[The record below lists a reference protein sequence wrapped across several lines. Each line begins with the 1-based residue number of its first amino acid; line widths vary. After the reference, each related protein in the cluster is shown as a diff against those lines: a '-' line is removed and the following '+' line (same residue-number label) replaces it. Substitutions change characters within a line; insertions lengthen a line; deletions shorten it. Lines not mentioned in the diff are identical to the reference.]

1 MLSSMCLTLILQKLM
16 SDNIDKLCFVDLI
29 KKGKIRIPQ
38 IQRDYAQG
46 RKHKEVKEIRNHF
59 VRNLLLVV
67 TGKKTETQLDFVY
80 GSDRKDAFEPLDGQ
94 QRLTTLFI
102 LHWVLCVDLQTAEG
116 ESILT
121 YETRNTSE
129 AFCKELVHHKAKQ
142 FVDEASEKT
151 KESRKKADE
160 ERSKPEEQRDASKQI
175 AHVYTPSE
183 IIQNRDWFQWGW
195 RFDPTINSMLVMI
208 DTICE
213 QMDWTLDMDA
223 CQARLNNITFNHLDL
238 GEMGM
243 SDELFIKMN
252 ARGKL
257 LSDFDK
263 LKSTLEEE
271 IQLQQSE
278 KNCDGKKLAD
288 SYIEHAWRENMD
300 GKWIDL
306 FWQKYASAVMAQNTS
321 DDNKNERLAAAKE
334 TEKRLKIFLLR
345 MIAMQLFAK
354 VPSIDLSNDV
364 EKPDDNGEEAMRL
377 YEIKKKRIYDLH
389 ETLFEAS
396 YSVNESDLDDL
407 LIAYQNHL
415 VDWRSG
421 DSNILPRY
429 CTVIDFKELI
439 DNINL
444 WIVDKGEGQYTDV
457 TTLLPQDSFFDD
469 NNNTYFSL
477 LAGDNISNDTLA
489 TLYSLLCFLKL
500 YPYKS
505 NSEAWCLNFEEWTR
519 MSRNVFKFDNNT
531 DRINKR
537 NDASDAFGAVSSMAL
552 EMKRY
557 HEDNAIDLYEN
568 KAAVLLFLKQLNHPY
583 KGIDNKSLGEEEYKA
598 KLRLIDNEG
607 NVNVSWTD
615 AIRYAEKNPYLWGQ
629 IRCLLHWANG
639 DLETFIGYS
648 NCLTRWINLDKQWDK
663 QELYYN
669 AMLCLQPDCW
679 KSKNR
684 LYEFNRDRDNSMKRY
699 LREEPEFGESVRV
712 FIKTWID
719 WNAQATLEDFCKY
732 TIETT
737 NNTGW
742 VKYFKQ
748 RPRIIWES
756 WRKRFYEDKGHVI
769 FAQQKTTD
777 SHCFDPMLIYIK
789 SLAADVFYN
798 KEEKKWMKDVLVE
811 LHDSKSLGSHGLVIN
826 IPNHNCEIRWGD
838 GMGEYVITEDD
849 AKSIVNDIDALVST
863 MKLTIDQYK
872 TEYYKHL

>member
-1 MLSSMCLTLILQKLM
+1 M

-102 LHWVLCVDLQTAEG
+102 LHWVLGVDLQTAEG

-160 ERSKPEEQRDASKQI
+160 ERSKPEEQRDALKQI
-175 AHVYTPSE
+175 AHIYTPSE

-213 QMDWTLDMDA
+213 QMDWNLDMDA

-278 KNCDGKKLAD
+278 MNDGGKTLAD
-288 SYIEHAWRENMD
+288 SNIEHAWRENMD

-321 DDNKNERLAAAKE
+321 DDNKNERLSAAKE

-354 VPSIDLSNDV
+354 VPGIDLSNDF
-364 EKPDDNGEEAMRL
+364 EQSDDNGEEAMRL

-489 TLYSLLCFLKL
+489 TLYSLQCFLKL
-500 YPYKS
+500 YPYKYD
-505 NSEAWCLNFEEWTR
+505 SESWCLNFEEWTR

-607 NVNVSWTD
+607 NINVSWTD
-615 AIRYAEKNPYLWGQ
+615 AIRDAEKNPYLWGQ

-639 DLETFIGYS
+639 DLETFISYS

-748 RPRIIWES
+748 HPRIIWES

-777 SHCFDPMLIYIK
+777 SHCFDPMLRYIK

-798 KEEKKWMKDVLVE
+798 EEEKKWMKDVIVE
-811 LHDSKSLGSHGLVIN
+811 LHDSKSLGSHGLVIS

-872 TEYYKHL
+872 TEYYNNL

>member
-1 MLSSMCLTLILQKLM
+1 M
-16 SDNIDKLCFVDLI
+16 
-29 KKGKIRIPQ
+29 
-38 IQRDYAQG
+38 
-46 RKHKEVKEIRNHF
+46 
-59 VRNLLLVV
+59 
-67 TGKKTETQLDFVY
+67 
-80 GSDRKDAFEPLDGQ
+80 
-94 QRLTTLFI
+94 
-102 LHWVLCVDLQTAEG
+102 
-116 ESILT
+116 
-121 YETRNTSE
+121 
-129 AFCKELVHHKAKQ
+129 
-142 FVDEASEKT
+142 
-151 KESRKKADE
+151 
-160 ERSKPEEQRDASKQI
+160 
-175 AHVYTPSE
+175 
-183 IIQNRDWFQWGW
+183 
-195 RFDPTINSMLVMI
+195 
-208 DTICE
+208 
-213 QMDWTLDMDA
+213 
-223 CQARLNNITFNHLDL
+223 
-238 GEMGM
+238 
-243 SDELFIKMN
+243 
-252 ARGKL
+252 
-257 LSDFDK
+257 
-263 LKSTLEEE
+263 
-271 IQLQQSE
+271 
-278 KNCDGKKLAD
+278 
-288 SYIEHAWRENMD
+288 
-300 GKWIDL
+300 
-306 FWQKYASAVMAQNTS
+306 
-321 DDNKNERLAAAKE
+321 
-334 TEKRLKIFLLR
+334 
-345 MIAMQLFAK
+345 
-354 VPSIDLSNDV
+354 
-364 EKPDDNGEEAMRL
+364 
-377 YEIKKKRIYDLH
+377 
-389 ETLFEAS
+389 
-396 YSVNESDLDDL
+396 
-407 LIAYQNHL
+407 
-415 VDWRSG
+415 
-421 DSNILPRY
+421 
-429 CTVIDFKELI
+429 
-439 DNINL
+439 
-444 WIVDKGEGQYTDV
+444 
-457 TTLLPQDSFFDD
+457 PQDSFFDD

-489 TLYSLLCFLKL
+489 TLYSLQCFLKL
-500 YPYKS
+500 YPYKYD
-505 NSEAWCLNFEEWTR
+505 SESWCLNFEEWTR

-607 NVNVSWTD
+607 NINVSWTD
-615 AIRYAEKNPYLWGQ
+615 AIRDAEKNPYLWGQ

-679 KSKNR
+679 KPKNR

-748 RPRIIWES
+748 HPRIIWES

-777 SHCFDPMLIYIK
+777 SHCFDPMLRYIK

-798 KEEKKWMKDVLVE
+798 EEEKKWMKDVIVE
-811 LHDSKSLGSHGLVIN
+811 LHDSKSLGSHGLVIS

-872 TEYYKHL
+872 TEYYNNL

>member
-1 MLSSMCLTLILQKLM
+1 MN
-16 SDNIDKLCFVDLI
+16 DNIDKLCFVDLI

-46 RKHKEVKEIRNHF
+46 RKHKEVQEIRNHF

-102 LHWVLCVDLQTAEG
+102 LHWVLGVDLQTAEG

-142 FVDEASEKT
+142 FVDEATEKT
-151 KESRKKADE
+151 KESKKKADE

-175 AHVYTPSE
+175 AHIYTPSE

-213 QMDWTLDMDA
+213 QMDWNLDIDA
-223 CQARLNNITFNHLDL
+223 CRARLNNITFNHLDL

-278 KNCDGKKLAD
+278 MNDRGNTLAD
-288 SYIEHAWRENMD
+288 SKIEHAWRENMD

-306 FWQKYASAVMAQNTS
+306 FWQKYASGVMAQTTS
-321 DDNKNERLAAAKE
+321 DDNKDERLAAAKE

-354 VPSIDLSNDV
+354 VPGIDLSNDV

-377 YEIKKKRIYDLH
+377 YEIRQKRICDLH
-389 ETLFEAS
+389 EALFEAS

-415 VDWRSG
+415 VDWRSN

-439 DNINL
+439 NDINL
-444 WIVDKGEGQYTDV
+444 WIIDKGDGQYTDV
-457 TTLLPQDSFFDD
+457 TAELLLPRDSFFDD
-469 NNNTYFSL
+469 NDKTYFSL
-477 LAGDNISNDTLA
+477 LAGDNISNDALA

-505 NSEAWCLNFEEWTR
+505 NSEAWRLNFEEWTR

-537 NDASDAFGAVSSMAL
+537 KDASDAFAAVASMASD
-552 EMKRY
+552 MKRY
-557 HEDNAIDLYEN
+557 HEDNGINLYEN
-568 KAAVLLFLKQLNHPY
+568 NAAVLLFLKQLNHTY
-583 KGIDNKSLGEEEYKA
+583 TGIDNQSLGEEEYKA
-598 KLRLIDNEG
+598 ELRLIDNEG
-607 NVNVSWTD
+607 HINVSWTD
-615 AIRYAEKNPYLWGQ
+615 AIRDAEKNPYLWGQ

-639 DLETFIGYS
+639 NLETFIGYS
-648 NCLTRWINLDKQWDK
+648 NCLTRWINLDKQWEK

-669 AMLCLQPDCW
+669 AMLCLLPDCW

-699 LREEPEFGESVRV
+699 LREEPEFGDSVRV

-719 WNAQATLEDFCKY
+719 WNAQATFEDFCKH
-732 TIETT
+732 IVEST

-748 RPRIIWES
+748 RPHIIWES
-756 WRKRFYEDKGHVI
+756 WRKRFYEDKGHII

-863 MKLTIDQYK
+863 MKLTINQYK

>member
-1 MLSSMCLTLILQKLM
+1 M

-102 LHWVLCVDLQTAEG
+102 LHWVLGVDLQTAEG

-175 AHVYTPSE
+175 AHIYTPSE

-213 QMDWTLDMDA
+213 QMDWNLDMDA

-238 GEMGM
+238 G
-243 SDELFIKMN
+243 ELFIKMN

-278 KNCDGKKLAD
+278 MNDGGKTLAD
-288 SYIEHAWRENMD
+288 SNIEHTWRENMD

-354 VPSIDLSNDV
+354 IPGIDLSNDF
-364 EKPDDNGEEAMRL
+364 EQPDDNGEEAMRL

-489 TLYSLLCFLKL
+489 TLYSLQCFLKL
-500 YPYKS
+500 YPYKYD
-505 NSEAWCLNFEEWTR
+505 SESWCLNFEEWTR

-607 NVNVSWTD
+607 NINVSWTD
-615 AIRYAEKNPYLWGQ
+615 AIRDAEKNPYLWGQ

-639 DLETFIGYS
+639 DLETFISYS

-748 RPRIIWES
+748 LPRIIWES

-777 SHCFDPMLIYIK
+777 SHCFDPMLRYIK

-798 KEEKKWMKDVLVE
+798 EEEKKWMKDVIVE
-811 LHDSKSLGSHGLVIN
+811 LHDSKSLGSHGLVIS

-849 AKSIVNDIDALVST
+849 TTSIVNNIDVLVST
-863 MKLTIDQYK
+863 MELTIERYK
-872 TEYYKHL
+872 TEYCEQV

>member
-1 MLSSMCLTLILQKLM
+1 MTRDTSKRFCERICETEVDFSMHCL
-16 SDNIDKLCFVDLI
+16 DE
-29 KKGKIRIPQ
+29 Q
-38 IQRDYAQG
+38 IMDCYWFSGNFYA
-46 RKHKEVKEIRNHF
+46 
-59 VRNLLLVV
+59 
-67 TGKKTETQLDFVY
+67 
-80 GSDRKDAFEPLDGQ
+80 
-94 QRLTTLFI
+94 
-102 LHWVLCVDLQTAEG
+102 
-116 ESILT
+116 
-121 YETRNTSE
+121 
-129 AFCKELVHHKAKQ
+129 
-142 FVDEASEKT
+142 
-151 KESRKKADE
+151 
-160 ERSKPEEQRDASKQI
+160 
-175 AHVYTPSE
+175 
-183 IIQNRDWFQWGW
+183 
-195 RFDPTINSMLVMI
+195 DPTIKSMLVVI
-208 DTICE
+208 ETIHKKFGKCPDFQIIQE
-213 QMDWTLDMDA
+213 KLT
-223 CQARLNNITFNHLDL
+223 
-238 GEMGM
+238 
-243 SDELFIKMN
+243 SDECPIIFLWLSMDDFKNTDDLYIKMN

-278 KNCDGKKLAD
+278 MNDGGKTLAD
-288 SYIEHAWRENMD
+288 SNIEHAWRENMD

-306 FWQKYASAVMAQNTS
+306 FWQKYANAVMAQNTS
-321 DDNKNERLAAAKE
+321 DDNKNERLSAAKE

-354 VPSIDLSNDV
+354 VPGIDLSNDF
-364 EKPDDNGEEAMRL
+364 EQSDDNGEEAMRL

-489 TLYSLLCFLKL
+489 TLYSLQCFLKL
-500 YPYKS
+500 YPYKYD
-505 NSEAWCLNFEEWTR
+505 SEAWCLNFEEWTR

-607 NVNVSWTD
+607 NINVSWTD
-615 AIRYAEKNPYLWGQ
+615 AIRDAEKNPYLWGQ

-777 SHCFDPMLIYIK
+777 SHCFDPMLRYIK

-798 KEEKKWMKDVLVE
+798 EEEKKWMKDVIVE
-811 LHDSKSLGSHGLVIN
+811 LHDSKSLGSHGLVIS

-872 TEYYKHL
+872 TEYYNNL

>member
-1 MLSSMCLTLILQKLM
+1 MN
-16 SDNIDKLCFVDLI
+16 DNIDKLCFVDLI

-46 RKHKEVKEIRNHF
+46 RKHKEVQEIRNHF

-102 LHWVLCVDLQTAEG
+102 LHWVLGVDLQTAEG

-142 FVDEASEKT
+142 FVDEATEKT
-151 KESRKKADE
+151 KESKKKADE

-175 AHVYTPSE
+175 AHIYTPSE

-213 QMDWTLDMDA
+213 QMDWNLDIDA

-278 KNCDGKKLAD
+278 MNDRGNTLAD
-288 SYIEHAWRENMD
+288 SKIEHAWRENMD

-306 FWQKYASAVMAQNTS
+306 FWQKYASAVMTQTQNTS

-345 MIAMQLFAK
+345 LIAMQLFAK
-354 VPSIDLSNDV
+354 VPGIDLSNDF
-364 EKPDDNGEEAMRL
+364 EQPDDNGEEAMRL

-421 DSNILPRY
+421 DSNILPHY

-444 WIVDKGEGQYTDV
+444 WIIDKGKGQYTDV

-469 NNNTYFSL
+469 NNNTYFSH

-489 TLYSLLCFLKL
+489 TLYSLQCFLKL
-500 YPYKS
+500 YPYKHD
-505 NSEAWCLNFEEWTR
+505 SEAWCLNFEEWTR

-537 NDASDAFGAVSSMAL
+537 KDASDAFGAVFNMAS
-552 EMKRY
+552 EMERY
-557 HEDNAIDLYEN
+557 HKNHGIDLYKN
-568 KAAVLLFLKQLNHPY
+568 NAAVLLFLKQLNHPY
-583 KGIDNKSLGEEEYKA
+583 KGIDNKSLEEEVYKA
-598 KLRLIDNEG
+598 NLRLIDDEG
-607 NVNVSWTD
+607 TINASWTG
-615 AIRYAEKNPYLWGQ
+615 AIRNAEKNPYLWGQ

-639 DLETFIGYS
+639 NLETFIGYS
-648 NCLTRWINLDKQWDK
+648 KCLTKWINLDKQWDK

-719 WNAQATLEDFCKY
+719 WNAQATLEDFCKH

-777 SHCFDPMLIYIK
+777 SHCFDPMLRYIK

-849 AKSIVNDIDALVST
+849 AKSIVNDIDVLVST

>member
-1 MLSSMCLTLILQKLM
+1 MN
-16 SDNIDKLCFVDLI
+16 DNIDKMCFVDLI

-46 RKHKEVKEIRNHF
+46 RKHKEVQEIRNHF

-67 TGKKTETQLDFVY
+67 TGKKMETQLDFVY

-102 LHWVLCVDLQTAEG
+102 LHWVLGVNLQTAKG

-129 AFCKELVHHKAKQ
+129 VFCKELVHHKAKQ
-142 FVDEASEKT
+142 FVNEATEKT
-151 KESRKKADE
+151 KESKKKADE

-175 AHVYTPSE
+175 AHIYTPSE
-183 IIQNRDWFQWGW
+183 IIQNRNWFQWVW

-213 QMDWTLDMDA
+213 QMDWNLDIDA

-278 KNCDGKKLAD
+278 MNDGGKTLAD
-288 SYIEHAWRENMD
+288 SNIEHAWRENMD

-354 VPSIDLSNDV
+354 VPGIDLSNDF
-364 EKPDDNGEEAMRL
+364 EQPDNNDEEAMRL

-407 LIAYQNHL
+407 LIAYQNQL

-444 WIVDKGEGQYTDV
+444 WIIDKGEGQYTDV

-469 NNNTYFSL
+469 NNNTYFSH

-489 TLYSLLCFLKL
+489 TLYSLQCFLKL
-500 YPYKS
+500 YPYKYD
-505 NSEAWCLNFEEWTR
+505 SEAWCLNFEEWTR
-519 MSRNVFKFDNNT
+519 MSRNVFKFDNNN

-557 HEDNAIDLYEN
+557 HEDNGIDLYEN
-568 KAAVLLFLKQLNHPY
+568 NAAVLLFLKQLNHSY
-583 KGIDNKSLGEEEYKA
+583 TGIDKKSLGEEEYKA

-607 NVNVSWTD
+607 NINVSWTD
-615 AIRYAEKNPYLWGQ
+615 AIRDAEKNPYLWGQ

-648 NCLTRWINLDKQWDK
+648 NCLTRWINLDKQRDK

-699 LREEPEFGESVRV
+699 LRDEPEFGESVRV

-756 WRKRFYEDKGHVI
+756 CRKRFYEDKGHII
-769 FAQQKTTD
+769 FARQKTTD
-777 SHCFDPMLIYIK
+777 SHCFDPMLRYIK

-798 KEEKKWMKDVLVE
+798 KEEKKWMKDVIVE
-811 LHDSKSLGSHGLVIN
+811 LQDSKSLGSHGLVIN

-838 GMGEYVITEDD
+838 GMGEYVITEDGIT
-849 AKSIVNDIDALVST
+849 SIVNNIDVLVST
-863 MKLTIDQYK
+863 MTRTIDQYK
-872 TEYYKHL
+872 TKYYNHL

>member
-1 MLSSMCLTLILQKLM
+1 MN
-16 SDNIDKLCFVDLI
+16 DNVDKMCFVDLI

-46 RKHKEVKEIRNHF
+46 RKHKEVNEIRNHF

-80 GSDRKDAFEPLDGQ
+80 GSDRKEAFEPLDGQ

-102 LHWVLCVDLQTAEG
+102 LHWVLGVDLQTAEG

-129 AFCKELVHHKAKQ
+129 AFCKELVHHNAKQ
-142 FVDEASEKT
+142 FVDEATEKT
-151 KESRKKADE
+151 KESKKKADE

-306 FWQKYASAVMAQNTS
+306 FWQKYASGVMAQTTS
-321 DDNKNERLAAAKE
+321 DDNKDERLAAAKE

-354 VPSIDLSNDV
+354 VPGIDLSNDF
-364 EKPDDNGEEAMRL
+364 EQPDDNGEEAMRL

-457 TTLLPQDSFFDD
+457 TTLL
-469 NNNTYFSL
+469 
-477 LAGDNISNDTLA
+477 
-489 TLYSLLCFLKL
+489 
-500 YPYKS
+500 
-505 NSEAWCLNFEEWTR
+505 R
-519 MSRNVFKFDNNT
+519 
-531 DRINKR
+531 
-537 NDASDAFGAVSSMAL
+537 
-552 EMKRY
+552 
-557 HEDNAIDLYEN
+557 
-568 KAAVLLFLKQLNHPY
+568 
-583 KGIDNKSLGEEEYKA
+583 
-598 KLRLIDNEG
+598 
-607 NVNVSWTD
+607 
-615 AIRYAEKNPYLWGQ
+615 
-629 IRCLLHWANG
+629 
-639 DLETFIGYS
+639 
-648 NCLTRWINLDKQWDK
+648 
-663 QELYYN
+663 
-669 AMLCLQPDCW
+669 
-679 KSKNR
+679 
-684 LYEFNRDRDNSMKRY
+684 
-699 LREEPEFGESVRV
+699 
-712 FIKTWID
+712 
-719 WNAQATLEDFCKY
+719 
-732 TIETT
+732 
-737 NNTGW
+737 
-742 VKYFKQ
+742 
-748 RPRIIWES
+748 
-756 WRKRFYEDKGHVI
+756 
-769 FAQQKTTD
+769 
-777 SHCFDPMLIYIK
+777 
-789 SLAADVFYN
+789 
-798 KEEKKWMKDVLVE
+798 
-811 LHDSKSLGSHGLVIN
+811 
-826 IPNHNCEIRWGD
+826 
-838 GMGEYVITEDD
+838 
-849 AKSIVNDIDALVST
+849 
-863 MKLTIDQYK
+863 
-872 TEYYKHL
+872 

>member
-1 MLSSMCLTLILQKLM
+1 
-16 SDNIDKLCFVDLI
+16 
-29 KKGKIRIPQ
+29 
-38 IQRDYAQG
+38 
-46 RKHKEVKEIRNHF
+46 
-59 VRNLLLVV
+59 
-67 TGKKTETQLDFVY
+67 
-80 GSDRKDAFEPLDGQ
+80 
-94 QRLTTLFI
+94 
-102 LHWVLCVDLQTAEG
+102 
-116 ESILT
+116 
-121 YETRNTSE
+121 
-129 AFCKELVHHKAKQ
+129 
-142 FVDEASEKT
+142 
-151 KESRKKADE
+151 
-160 ERSKPEEQRDASKQI
+160 
-175 AHVYTPSE
+175 
-183 IIQNRDWFQWGW
+183 
-195 RFDPTINSMLVMI
+195 
-208 DTICE
+208 
-213 QMDWTLDMDA
+213 MDWTLDMDA

-278 KNCDGKKLAD
+278 MNDGGKTLAD
-288 SYIEHAWRENMD
+288 SNIEHAWRENMD

-306 FWQKYASAVMAQNTS
+306 FWQKYANAVMAQNTS
-321 DDNKNERLAAAKE
+321 DDNKNERLSAAKE

-354 VPSIDLSNDV
+354 VPGIDLSNDF
-364 EKPDDNGEEAMRL
+364 EQSDDNGEEAMRL

-489 TLYSLLCFLKL
+489 TLYSLQCFLKL
-500 YPYKS
+500 YPYKYD
-505 NSEAWCLNFEEWTR
+505 SEAWCLNFEEWTR

-607 NVNVSWTD
+607 NINVSWTD
-615 AIRYAEKNPYLWGQ
+615 AIRDAEKNPYLWGQ

-777 SHCFDPMLIYIK
+777 SHCFDPMLRYIK

-798 KEEKKWMKDVLVE
+798 EEEKKWMKDVIVE
-811 LHDSKSLGSHGLVIN
+811 LHDSKSLGSHGLVIS

-849 AKSIVNDIDALVST
+849 TTSIVTDIDVLVST
-863 MKLTIDQYK
+863 MKPTIERYK
-872 TEYYKHL
+872 TEYCKQV

>member
-1 MLSSMCLTLILQKLM
+1 M

-94 QRLTTLFI
+94 QRLTTLLI
-102 LHWVLCVDLQTAEG
+102 LHWVLGVDLQTAEG

-129 AFCKELVHHKAKQ
+129 AFCKELVRHKAKQ

-175 AHVYTPSE
+175 AHIYTPSE

-213 QMDWTLDMDA
+213 QMDWNLDMDA

-278 KNCDGKKLAD
+278 MNDGGKTLAD
-288 SYIEHAWRENMD
+288 SNIEHAWRENMD

-354 VPSIDLSNDV
+354 VPGIDLSNDF
-364 EKPDDNGEEAMRL
+364 EQPDDNGEEAMRL

-429 CTVIDFKELI
+429 CIVIDFKELI

-444 WIVDKGEGQYTDV
+444 WIIDKGEGQYTDV

-477 LAGDNISNDTLA
+477 LAGDHISNDTLA
-489 TLYSLLCFLKL
+489 TLYSLQCFLKL
-500 YPYKS
+500 YPYKYD
-505 NSEAWCLNFEEWTR
+505 SEAWCLNFEEWPR
-519 MSRNVFKFDNNT
+519 MTRNVFKFDNNT
-531 DRINKR
+531 DRIN
-537 NDASDAFGAVSSMAL
+537 
-552 EMKRY
+552 
-557 HEDNAIDLYEN
+557 
-568 KAAVLLFLKQLNHPY
+568 
-583 KGIDNKSLGEEEYKA
+583 
-598 KLRLIDNEG
+598 
-607 NVNVSWTD
+607 
-615 AIRYAEKNPYLWGQ
+615 
-629 IRCLLHWANG
+629 
-639 DLETFIGYS
+639 
-648 NCLTRWINLDKQWDK
+648 
-663 QELYYN
+663 
-669 AMLCLQPDCW
+669 
-679 KSKNR
+679 
-684 LYEFNRDRDNSMKRY
+684 
-699 LREEPEFGESVRV
+699 
-712 FIKTWID
+712 
-719 WNAQATLEDFCKY
+719 
-732 TIETT
+732 
-737 NNTGW
+737 
-742 VKYFKQ
+742 
-748 RPRIIWES
+748 
-756 WRKRFYEDKGHVI
+756 
-769 FAQQKTTD
+769 
-777 SHCFDPMLIYIK
+777 
-789 SLAADVFYN
+789 
-798 KEEKKWMKDVLVE
+798 
-811 LHDSKSLGSHGLVIN
+811 
-826 IPNHNCEIRWGD
+826 
-838 GMGEYVITEDD
+838 
-849 AKSIVNDIDALVST
+849 
-863 MKLTIDQYK
+863 
-872 TEYYKHL
+872 

>member
-1 MLSSMCLTLILQKLM
+1 MN
-16 SDNIDKLCFVDLI
+16 DNIDKMCFVNLI

-102 LHWVLCVDLQTAEG
+102 LHWVLGVDLQTAEG

-129 AFCKELVHHKAKQ
+129 AFCKELVHHNAKQ
-142 FVDEASEKT
+142 FVDEATEKT
-151 KESRKKADE
+151 KESKKKADE

-288 SYIEHAWRENMD
+288 SHIEHAWRENMD

-306 FWQKYASAVMAQNTS
+306 FWQKYASGVMAQTTS
-321 DDNKNERLAAAKE
+321 DENKDERLATAKE

-354 VPSIDLSNDV
+354 VPGIDLSNDV

-377 YEIKKKRIYDLH
+377 YEIRQKRIYNLY
-389 ETLFEAS
+389 EALFEAS
-396 YSVNESDLDDL
+396 YSVIEADLDDL

-415 VDWRSG
+415 VDWRSN

-439 DNINL
+439 NDINL
-444 WIVDKGEGQYTDV
+444 WIIDKGDGQYTDV

-469 NNNTYFSL
+469 NNYTYFSHL
-477 LAGDNISNDTLA
+477 VDDNISNDTLA

-537 NDASDAFGAVSSMAL
+537 KDASDAFAAVASMASD
-552 EMKRY
+552 MKHY
-557 HEDNAIDLYEN
+557 HEDNGINLYEN
-568 KAAVLLFLKQLNHPY
+568 NAAVLLFLKQLNHPY
-583 KGIDNKSLGEEEYKA
+583 KGIDNKSLGEEENKA

-607 NVNVSWTD
+607 NINVSWTD
-615 AIRYAEKNPYLWGQ
+615 AIRDAEKIHIYGDKYDVCYIGQ
-629 IRCLLHWANG
+629 
-639 DLETFIGYS
+639 
-648 NCLTRWINLDKQWDK
+648 
-663 QELYYN
+663 
-669 AMLCLQPDCW
+669 M
-679 KSKNR
+679 
-684 LYEFNRDRDNSMKRY
+684 
-699 LREEPEFGESVRV
+699 V
-712 FIKTWID
+712 TW
-719 WNAQATLEDFCKY
+719 
-732 TIETT
+732 
-737 NNTGW
+737 
-742 VKYFKQ
+742 
-748 RPRIIWES
+748 
-756 WRKRFYEDKGHVI
+756 
-769 FAQQKTTD
+769 
-777 SHCFDPMLIYIK
+777 
-789 SLAADVFYN
+789 
-798 KEEKKWMKDVLVE
+798 
-811 LHDSKSLGSHGLVIN
+811 
-826 IPNHNCEIRWGD
+826 
-838 GMGEYVITEDD
+838 
-849 AKSIVNDIDALVST
+849 
-863 MKLTIDQYK
+863 
-872 TEYYKHL
+872 KHLLAIPTA

>member
-1 MLSSMCLTLILQKLM
+1 M

-160 ERSKPEEQRDASKQI
+160 ERSKPEEQRDALKQI
-175 AHVYTPSE
+175 AHIYTPSE
-183 IIQNRDWFQWGW
+183 IIQNRDLFQWGW

-213 QMDWTLDMDA
+213 QMDWNLDMDA

-263 LKSTLEEE
+263 LRSTLEEE

-278 KNCDGKKLAD
+278 MNDGGKTLAD
-288 SYIEHAWRENMD
+288 SNIEHAWRENMD

-306 FWQKYASAVMAQNTS
+306 FWQKYANAVMAQNTS
-321 DDNKNERLAAAKE
+321 DDNKNERLSAAKE

-354 VPSIDLSNDV
+354 VPGIDLSNDF
-364 EKPDDNGEEAMRL
+364 EQPDDNGEEAMRL

-489 TLYSLLCFLKL
+489 TLYSLQCFLKL
-500 YPYKS
+500 YPYKYD
-505 NSEAWCLNFEEWTR
+505 SEAWCLNFEEWTR

-607 NVNVSWTD
+607 NINVSWTD
-615 AIRYAEKNPYLWGQ
+615 AIRDAEKNPYLWGQ

-639 DLETFIGYS
+639 DLETFISYS

-756 WRKRFYEDKGHVI
+756 WRKRFYEDKGHII

-777 SHCFDPMLIYIK
+777 SHCFDPMLRYIK

-798 KEEKKWMKDVLVE
+798 EEEKKWMKDVIVE
-811 LHDSKSLGSHGLVIN
+811 LHDSKSLGSHGLVIS

-849 AKSIVNDIDALVST
+849 TTSIVTDIDVLVST
-863 MKLTIDQYK
+863 MKPTIERYK
-872 TEYYKHL
+872 TEYCKQV

>member
-1 MLSSMCLTLILQKLM
+1 M
-16 SDNIDKLCFVDLI
+16 SDNIDKMCFADLI

-67 TGKKTETQLDFVY
+67 TGKKTEAQLDFVY
-80 GSDRKDAFEPLDGQ
+80 GSDRKNAFEPLDGQ

-102 LHWVLCVDLQTAEG
+102 VHWVLGADLHTVEG
-116 ESILT
+116 ESVLT

-129 AFCKELVHHKAKQ
+129 AFCKELVRHNAKQ
-142 FVDEASEKT
+142 FVDEADEKT
-151 KESRKKADE
+151 KESKKKVNE
-160 ERSKPEEQRDASKQI
+160 ERRKSEELRDASKLK
-175 AHVYTPSE
+175 AHIYTPSE

-213 QMDWTLDMDA
+213 QMDWSLDMDA

-271 IQLQQSE
+271 IQLQQRE
-278 KNCDGKKLAD
+278 VNCDGKKLAD

-306 FWQKYASAVMAQNTS
+306 FWQKYASAVMAQIPS
-321 DDNKNERLAAAKE
+321 DDNKKERLAAAKE

-354 VPSIDLSNDV
+354 VPDIDLSNDH
-364 EKPDDNGEEAMRL
+364 EKPDDDDEEAVRL
-377 YEIKKKRIYDLH
+377 YEIRMKRLHDLY
-389 ETLFEAS
+389 EALFESS
-396 YSVNESDLDDL
+396 YKVNESDLDDL
-407 LIAYQNHL
+407 LIAYHNHL
-415 VDWRSG
+415 IDWRNS
-421 DSNILPRY
+421 DSDILPLH
-429 CTVIDFKELI
+429 CTFIDFKELMN
-439 DNINL
+439 DINL
-444 WIVDKGEGQYTDV
+444 WIIDKGDGQYTDV
-457 TTLLPQDSFFDD
+457 TTLLPQDSFFDNYD
-469 NNNTYFSL
+469 YTYFSHL
-477 LAGDNISNDTLA
+477 VGDSISNDALA
-489 TLYSLLCFLKL
+489 TLYSLQCFLRA
-500 YPYKS
+500 YPNNLDS
-505 NSEAWCLNFEEWTR
+505 AAWRLNFEEWTR

-537 NDASDAFGAVSSMAL
+537 EDAADAFRAVSRMAL

-557 HEDNAIDLYEN
+557 HEDNGIDLYKN
-568 KAAVLLFLKQLNHPY
+568 NAAVLLFLKQLNHPY
-583 KGIDNKSLGEEEYKA
+583 KGIDNKSLDEEKDKA
-598 KLRLIDNEG
+598 KLRVIDDEG
-607 NVNVSWTD
+607 TIDVSWTD
-615 AIRYAEKNPYLWGQ
+615 AIRNAEKNPYLWGQ
-629 IRCLLHWANG
+629 IRCLLNWANG
-639 DLETFIGYS
+639 NLETFIGYS
-648 NCLTRWINLDKQWDK
+648 NCLTKWINLDRQWDM

-679 KSKNR
+679 RSKNR

-699 LREEPEFGESVRV
+699 LREEPEFGESVRL
-712 FIKTWID
+712 FIRTWID
-719 WNAQATLEDFCKY
+719 WNPRAGFEDFCKY
-732 TIETT
+732 AIESTD
-737 NNTGW
+737 NIGW
-742 VKYFKQ
+742 IRYFKQ
-748 RPRIIWES
+748 RPHIIWES
-756 WRKRFYEDKGHVI
+756 WRKRFYEDKGHII

-789 SLAADVFYN
+789 SLAADVFYDTD
-798 KEEKKWMKDVLVE
+798 EKRWMKDATVE
-811 LHDSKSLGSHGLVIN
+811 LQDSKSLGSHGLVIS

-838 GMGEYVITEDD
+838 GTGEYAITEDGTT
-849 AKSIVNDIDALVST
+849 SIVNDIDVLVST
-863 MKLTIDQYK
+863 MVQTIGRYK
-872 TEYYKHL
+872 TEYDKHFIGQR

>member
-1 MLSSMCLTLILQKLM
+1 M

-102 LHWVLCVDLQTAEG
+102 LHWVLGVDLQTAEG

-175 AHVYTPSE
+175 AHIYTPSE

-213 QMDWTLDMDA
+213 QMDWNLDMDA

-278 KNCDGKKLAD
+278 MNDGGKTLAD
-288 SYIEHAWRENMD
+288 SNIEHAWRENMD

-306 FWQKYASAVMAQNTS
+306 FWQKYANAVMAQNTS
-321 DDNKNERLAAAKE
+321 DDNKNERLSAAKE

-354 VPSIDLSNDV
+354 VPGIDLSNDF
-364 EKPDDNGEEAMRL
+364 EQSDDNGEEAMRL

-489 TLYSLLCFLKL
+489 TLYSLQCFLKL
-500 YPYKS
+500 YPYKYD
-505 NSEAWCLNFEEWTR
+505 SESWCLNFEEWTR

-607 NVNVSWTD
+607 NINVS
-615 AIRYAEKNPYLWGQ
+615 
-629 IRCLLHWANG
+629 
-639 DLETFIGYS
+639 
-648 NCLTRWINLDKQWDK
+648 
-663 QELYYN
+663 
-669 AMLCLQPDCW
+669 
-679 KSKNR
+679 
-684 LYEFNRDRDNSMKRY
+684 
-699 LREEPEFGESVRV
+699 
-712 FIKTWID
+712 
-719 WNAQATLEDFCKY
+719 
-732 TIETT
+732 
-737 NNTGW
+737 
-742 VKYFKQ
+742 
-748 RPRIIWES
+748 
-756 WRKRFYEDKGHVI
+756 
-769 FAQQKTTD
+769 
-777 SHCFDPMLIYIK
+777 
-789 SLAADVFYN
+789 
-798 KEEKKWMKDVLVE
+798 
-811 LHDSKSLGSHGLVIN
+811 
-826 IPNHNCEIRWGD
+826 
-838 GMGEYVITEDD
+838 
-849 AKSIVNDIDALVST
+849 
-863 MKLTIDQYK
+863 
-872 TEYYKHL
+872 

>member
-1 MLSSMCLTLILQKLM
+1 M

-102 LHWVLCVDLQTAEG
+102 LHWVLGVDLQTAEG

-129 AFCKELVHHKAKQ
+129 AFCKELVHHNAKQ
-142 FVDEASEKT
+142 FVDEATEKT
-151 KESRKKADE
+151 KESKKKADE

-288 SYIEHAWRENMD
+288 SCIEHAWRENMD

-306 FWQKYASAVMAQNTS
+306 FWQKYASRVMAQTTS
-321 DDNKNERLAAAKE
+321 DDNKDERLAAAKE

-354 VPSIDLSNDV
+354 VPGIDLSNDV

-377 YEIKKKRIYDLH
+377 YEIRQKRIYDLH
-389 ETLFEAS
+389 EALFEAS

-415 VDWRSG
+415 VDWRSN

-439 DNINL
+439 NDINL
-444 WIVDKGEGQYTDV
+444 WIIDKGDGQYTDV

-469 NNNTYFSL
+469 NNYTYFSH
-477 LAGDNISNDTLA
+477 LADDNISNDTLA

-505 NSEAWCLNFEEWTR
+505 NSEAWCLNFEKWTR

-537 NDASDAFGAVSSMAL
+537 KDASDAFAAVASMASD
-552 EMKRY
+552 MKRY
-557 HEDNAIDLYEN
+557 HKDNDIDLYEN
-568 KAAVLLFLKQLNHPY
+568 NAAVWLFLKQLNHPY
-583 KGIDNKSLGEEEYKA
+583 KGIDNKSLGEEEDKA

-607 NVNVSWTD
+607 TINVFWTD
-615 AIRYAEKNPYLWGQ
+615 AIRKAEKNPYLWGQ

-639 DLETFIGYS
+639 NLETFIGYS
-648 NCLTRWINLDKQWDK
+648 NCLTRWINLDKQWEK

-669 AMLCLQPDCW
+669 AMLCLLPDCW

-699 LREEPEFGESVRV
+699 LREEPEFGDSVRV

-719 WNAQATLEDFCKY
+719 WNAQATFEDFCKH
-732 TIETT
+732 IVEST

-748 RPRIIWES
+748 RPHIIWES
-756 WRKRFYEDKGHVI
+756 WRKRFYEDKGHII

-789 SLAADVFYN
+789 SMAADVFYN

-872 TEYYKHL
+872 TEYYNNL